1 MEIEGIMQKATSYQ
15 ESLNINGKKYD
26 LVMALQADTQWKINV
41 LEDGKPYTKPA
52 GTPSEQEAKEFA
64 HKTAYEAGA
73 GIRHQCT
80 EECAKGW
87 KAA

>member
-41 LEDGKPYTKPA
+41 L
-52 GTPSEQEAKEFA
+52 
-64 HKTAYEAGA
+64 
-73 GIRHQCT
+73 
-80 EECAKGW
+80 
-87 KAA
+87 